1 MSVNVGSAIAYL
13 DLDMSGFT
21 SGISEARS
29 ALQDFVSSTDSLS
42 TKFHNFGSSMSS
54 MGSSLTKSVTVPLV
68 GLGTAMVAAT
78 ASIETETKKITAYF
92 GDVGEAAE

>member
-13 DLDMSGFT
+13 DLDMSKFT

-42 TKFHNFGSSMSS
+42 TRFQNLGSSVSKV
-54 MGSSLTKSVTVPLV
+54 GSTFTKTLTLPLV
-68 GLGTAMVAAT
+68 
-78 ASIETETKKITAYF
+78 KKWKLLRIRQ
-92 GDVGEAAE
+92 